1 MEKKRMVIKELTV
14 KNFRNFSEHTVQFS
28 DGINVIYGP
37 NGSGKTSILEAVAY
51 LSNPRS
57 FRGARDYQ
65 VLKVGEKHFEIK
77 GRIVSGEEKHTI
89 EIVYVQDDDKKEK
102 VAYLDGSKVKR
113 FRDIQEIFIAIPF
126 SFRDYSMVDGGPA
139 QRREFFDE
147 IFSLL
152 DLDYYET
159 LRAYEKLLDERNEY
173 LKQEPEL
180 IDREYLIETAK
191 DLQIMADKIVE
202 KREHMINEL
211 SKYLDKTFKIEY
223 KSDFKGKN
231 FLDYVDQDIAEKV
244 TTVGPHSQDDY
255 LLYYKDLLAR
265 HYASEGQKRLL
276 YLSIVLAFKKL
287 IEETKHYEP
296 VFLFDEPF
304 NVLDTHLLE
313 RFISNLSGQV
323 IIASITPLLGA
334 HNIGLTL
341 EE

>member
-1 MEKKRMVIKELTV
+1 MEKKKMVIKELTV

-37 NGSGKTSILEAVAY
+37 NGSGKTSVLEAVAY

-65 VLKVGEKHFEIK
+65 ILKMGEKHFEIK
-77 GRIVSGEEKHTI
+77 GRIVSGDEKHTI
-89 EIVYVQDDDKKEK
+89 EIVYVQEDDKKEK

-113 FRDIQEIFIAIPF
+113 FRDIQEVFIAIPF

-173 LKQEPEL
+173 LKQDPSM
-180 IDREYLIETAK
+180 INREYLIETAK

-202 KREHMINEL
+202 KREQMVQEL
-211 SKYLDKTFKIEY
+211 SEYLDKIFRIEY

-231 FLDYVDQDIAEKV
+231 FLDYIDQDIAEQV
-244 TTVGPHSQDDY
+244 TTIGPHSQDDY
-255 LLYYKDLLAR
+255 LLYYKELLAR

-313 RFISNLSGQV
+313 KFISNLSGQV

-334 HNIGLTL
+334 HNIGLSL
-341 EE
+341 GE